1 MQSLSERRSH
11 PEMDTRQLFGRRS
24 IFGSFGPE
32 TLCALERIASI
43 REYPAG
49 STIIPAGDPA
59 GIVGTVL
66 SGIVKLTKI
75 LPDGRMQVVGLLFP
89 SDFIGRAFSE
99 AWPFSADAATD
110 VRLCT
115 FDRAEFDKLL
125 MVTPELEHQLLVATL
140 DELDAARDWMLL
152 LGCKTAEEKVASF
165 LMFVSKRGD
174 QLGPAHGVPGEFG
187 EFELPI
193 SRSDMAAYLG
203 TTVETVSR
211 QITRLKTKNI
221 IRLTNTHHFVVPD
234 MDRLAAAAG
243 IE

>member
-1 MQSLSERRSH
+1 MES
-11 PEMDTRQLFGRRS
+11 RQLFGHRAIS
-24 IFGSFGPE
+24 GSVGPE
-32 TLCALERIASI
+32 TLYALERIASI
-43 REYPAG
+43 REFSAG

-115 FDRAEFDKLL
+115 FDRVEFDKLL
-125 MVTPELEHQLLVATL
+125 MATPELEHQLLVATL

-174 QLGPAHGVPGEFG
+174 QLGSAHGASGG
-187 EFELPI
+187 LREFELPI

-203 TTVETVSR
+203 TTVETISR

-243 IE
+243 VD